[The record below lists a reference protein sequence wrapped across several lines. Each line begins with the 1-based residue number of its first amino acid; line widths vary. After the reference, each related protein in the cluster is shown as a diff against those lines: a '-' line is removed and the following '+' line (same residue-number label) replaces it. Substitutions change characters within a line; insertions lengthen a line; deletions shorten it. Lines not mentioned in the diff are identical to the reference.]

1 MIVNMKREVQ
11 IQVSQRR
18 SINPSLGLKEQ
29 KSIAESTRSGT
40 FSDDVDVDRK
50 EGED

>member
-11 IQVSQRR
+11 IYVEQRR

-29 KSIAESTRSGT
+29 KSIAENTRSGA
-40 FSDDVDVDRK
+40 FDDDVDVDRK
-50 EGED
+50 GCKD